1 MFYIFVD
8 NNKLNGCG
16 TCKNPEITNVQ
27 VEEEI
32 YNDYIQHP
40 LKYIWENGAVILNPN
55 YEEEQA
61 EKEKER
67 IAALSL
73 TKREVFLALYRAAG
87 ITPDMIKAQIG
98 DNIEA
103 LIEFEYA
110 EKYYRFNPLINS
122 IGALLGYS
130 PEDLDYLFINKELPE
145 R

>member
-1 MFYIFVD
+1 MFYAYIINDVLTND
-8 NNKLNGCG
+8 GKAPLEADGLINV
-16 TCKNPEITNVQ
+16 EITD
-27 VEEEI
+27 EI
-32 YNDYIQHP
+32 HQH
-40 LKYIWENGAVILNPN
+40 LDHYIWDKNNQTIVLNPN

-87 ITPDMIKAQIG
+87 ITPDMIKTQIG

-130 PEDLDYLFINKELPE
+130 PEDLDYLFIHKELPE